1 MKDNIIVW
9 KFNNK
14 ILKSED
20 YKLNNNIAEK
30 ISKKSFFE
38 ICKKYTHV
46 SSKNMEKLLK
56 LDHEVWKNIKG
67 IGVDLV
73 GGIGLVSSTI
83 AKKKNIKKIYC
94 VDIVKNAVTKCQPI
108 IKKKILNNKSK
119 KVLSVIGS
127 FDELNLKNNSIDF
140 CIGWDSMH
148 HSTNIIRT
156 LKEAKRVIKK
166 GGKLI
171 IIDRGHNN
179 NTPNKEISRMLNI
192 IYPKSFL
199 RSNYLPIDKKLTRKM
214 NGEHEYRFFEW
225 ENFFKKS
232 KFKILKRLIVKESSL
247 NNIMNNDSINE
258 KKVNFKIGGFERK
271 KIIYVLKK

>member
-1 MKDNIIVW
+1 MKDNVIVW

-56 LDHEVWKNIKG
+56 LDHDVWKNIKG
-67 IGVDLV
+67 IGVDLG

-94 VDIVKNAVTKCQPI
+94 IDIVKNAVTKCQPI

-156 LKEAKRVIKK
+156 LKESKRVIKK

-271 KIIYVLKK
+271 KIIYLLKK

>member
-1 MKDNIIVW
+1 MKDNVIVW

-56 LDHEVWKNIKG
+56 LDHDVWKNIKG
-67 IGVDLV
+67 IGVDLG

-94 VDIVKNAVTKCQPI
+94 VDIVKNVVTKCQPI

-119 KVLSVIGS
+119 KVLSVVGS
-127 FDELNLKNNSIDF
+127 F
-140 CIGWDSMH
+140 
-148 HSTNIIRT
+148 
-156 LKEAKRVIKK
+156 
-166 GGKLI
+166 
-171 IIDRGHNN
+171 
-179 NTPNKEISRMLNI
+179 
-192 IYPKSFL
+192 Y
-199 RSNYLPIDKKLTRKM
+199 
-214 NGEHEYRFFEW
+214 
-225 ENFFKKS
+225 
-232 KFKILKRLIVKESSL
+232 
-247 NNIMNNDSINE
+247 
-258 KKVNFKIGGFERK
+258 
-271 KIIYVLKK
+271 